1 MTNNFDQPRRFRLGR
16 EIAITLAIKLI
27 LLYGLWSA
35 FFSQPVIHGMTQG
48 MDPDRVES
56 SILRRPVA
64 DGTTKQ

>member
-1 MTNNFDQPRRFRLGR
+1 MTKNADPPHRFRLGR
-16 EIAITLAIKLI
+16 EIAIALTIKLI

-48 MDPDRVES
+48 MDPDRVET